1 MMRRASFR
9 SLLARILNLCCFIFH
24 RYYLDENQSQGGF
37 SLFGGGAPAEP
48 VSKPVAPDTRAADA
62 ARAAEERRQQ
72 AAAAAEEKR
81 QRAAAAAQARK
92 EAAEQK
98 RREAEERRQRA
109 AAAAA
114 QARQEAAEQKRR
126 EAEERRQA
134 AAQAEAERKQSE
146 QSARSARAKQAQAS
160 VEKAKPRA
168 TFSLASLFG
177 GGSGETEDTGASS
190 EDAPARPTVQPK
202 KMRSPPRGTPVISEW
217 TQNRDGSITGLISS
231 AAGFKEG
238 EKISTS
244 PIGGK
249 AIGGA
254 LVQTSSGSK

>member
-1 MMRRASFR
+1 
-9 SLLARILNLCCFIFH
+9 
-24 RYYLDENQSQGGF
+24 LDENQSQGGF

-48 VSKPVAPDTRAADA
+48 ASKPAAPDTRAADA

-81 QRAAAAAQARK
+81 QQAAAAAQARK

-98 RREAEERRQRA
+98 RREAEERRQQA

-126 EAEERRQA
+126 EAEERRQQA
-134 AAQAEAERKQSE
+134 AAQAEAKRQQAAAQAGAKRKQSE
-146 QSARSARAKQAQAS
+146 QSARAERAKQAQAS

-177 GGSGETEDTGASS
+177 GGSGEIDDTSATS

-217 TQNRDGSITGLISS
+217 SQNRDGSITGLISGG
-231 AAGFKEG
+231 AFKEG

-249 AIGGA
+249 AVGGA
-254 LVQTSSGSK
+254 LVETSSGSK

>member
-1 MMRRASFR
+1 
-9 SLLARILNLCCFIFH
+9 
-24 RYYLDENQSQGGF
+24 
-37 SLFGGGAPAEP
+37 LFGGGAPAEP
-48 VSKPVAPDTRAADA
+48 ASKPAAPDTRAADA

-81 QRAAAAAQARK
+81 QQAAAAAQARK

-98 RREAEERRQRA
+98 RREAEERRQQA
-109 AAAAA
+109 ATAAA

-126 EAEERRQA
+126 EAEERRQQA
-134 AAQAEAERKQSE
+134 EAQAEAKRKQSE
-146 QSARSARAKQAQAS
+146 ESARAARAKQAQAS

-190 EDAPARPTVQPK
+190 EEAPARPTVQPK

-217 TQNRDGSITGLISS
+217 TQNRDGSITGLISGG
-231 AAGFKEG
+231 AGFKEG